1 MKLLSATRTLSIPE
15 GVTVEIKGRRVR
27 VKGPRGELRKDFKH
41 LDVDAYLGKDED
53 GKTCLKVDVW
63 FGKRATLAAI
73 RTLCSHVQNMITGVT
88 LGFRYKVRLVYAHFP
103 VNVAIENGN
112 KTVEIRNFL
121 GEKRVRKITMLEGV
135 KVDRNPAIKDELMIE
150 GNDLDLVSRSAALCS
165 QACLVKNKDIRK
177 FLDGCYLSGR
187 EVRFASLATVCAAL
201 GLLGCWVCTAFRLRV
216 SDAPACVARRPSCP
230 SRRLRRAAPDTA
242 CRGV

>member
-121 GEKRVRKITMLEGV
+121 GEKRVRKITMLDGV
-135 KVDRNPAIKDELMIE
+135 KVDRNPAIKDELLIE

-187 EVRFASLATVCAAL
+187 EVRLASLVTKLCCARSASQLGLRCFLAAL
-201 GLLGCWVCTAFRLRV
+201 
-216 SDAPACVARRPSCP
+216 D
-230 SRRLRRAAPDTA
+230 
-242 CRGV
+242 